1 MPHVL
6 IIDDD
11 SRALAL
17 NEAALAS
24 GGYTTCTAGSADEG
38 RRALFAS
45 PTDLLILEP
54 LVPGSYDGFA
64 LVRQIAADH
73 PRLPIIV
80 LTRADEQLSA
90 SVRDAQDRDGG
101 WLPVH
106 RYLEKPVEPEVV
118 RDEVDHVLHELSE
131 PAP

>member
-11 SRALAL
+11 PRTLAL
-17 NEAALAS
+17 NEVALAS
-24 GGYTTCTAGSADEG
+24 GGYTTRSAGSADEA
-38 RRALFAS
+38 RRVLHAS

-54 LVPGSYDGFA
+54 LVPGTYDGFA

-73 PRLPIIV
+73 PKLPIIV

-90 SVRDAQDRDGG
+90 TLREAQDQDGG
-101 WLPVH
+101 WLPVQ
-106 RYLEKPVEPEVV
+106 RYLEKPVDPEVL
-118 RDEVDHVLHELSE
+118 RDEVDHVLHELRE